1 MGGGRGGEG
10 GIPREEATET
20 SPVAPPAAL
29 QGLLPEVRQRS
40 RPSRGRHSWPGLQ
53 VLWRQEMLLCV
64 EQVQSLEHVLSGYQL
79 SPTCGT
85 WASAEPREDRKPASD

>member
-1 MGGGRGGEG
+1 MVGEG
-10 GIPREEATET
+10 EREGSRERRR
-20 SPVAPPAAL
+20 SGLHRWPPAAL

-64 EQVQSLEHVLSGYQL
+64 EQVQSLEHVLSVYQL

-85 WASAEPREDRKPASD
+85 WASAEPMEDWKPASD